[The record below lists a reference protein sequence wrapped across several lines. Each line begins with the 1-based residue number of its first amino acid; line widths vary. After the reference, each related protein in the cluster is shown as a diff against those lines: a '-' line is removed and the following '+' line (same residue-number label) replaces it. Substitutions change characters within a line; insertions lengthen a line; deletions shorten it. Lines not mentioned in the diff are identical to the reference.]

1 MDTAP
6 APPSTPPLT
15 SGGPPVHPSTAAF
28 RGHPLHPAV
37 VPLPIGMLSAAAA
50 SDLLG
55 LATGDRFFGRA
66 SRWLIGGGIVS
77 GVLAALLGVVEFATI
92 RAARQPTGVAHGAG
106 NATILAMSA
115 VSLLLRLRSGNRA
128 SLPAVA
134 LSAASALALAVTGWL
149 GGELSFRHR
158 IGVPRPEA
166 PQ

>member
-1 MDTAP
+1 MDTPP
-6 APPSTPPLT
+6 APPSTPHT
-15 SGGPPVHPSTAAF
+15 SNGPPVHPSTAAF

-37 VPLPIGMLSAAAA
+37 VPMPIGMLSAAAA

-55 LATGDRFFGRA
+55 FATGDRFFRRA

-77 GVLAALLGVVEFATI
+77 GVVAALLGIVEFTTI

-106 NATILAMSA
+106 NATILAMSTA
-115 VSLLLRLRSGNRA
+115 SLVLRLRSGNRL

-134 LSAASALALAVTGWL
+134 LSAASAVALTVTGWL

-158 IGVPRPEA
+158 IGVPRTEA